1 MVQCGME
8 ARILSC
14 SAGDPLCSQAAMT
27 LGHVLCQPGWVL
39 KDRMIA
45 SMLWLQDVRT
55 SAS

>member
-1 MVQCGME
+1 MLGRGP
-8 ARILSC
+8 ALLPGSH
-14 SAGDPLCSQAAMT
+14 D
-27 LGHVLCQPGWVL
+27 LGHILCQPGWVP